1 MRYKFPVVRLSPWV
15 AGAALFLALGACA
28 GKGGDEQ
35 GSSTPTPLCISEILY
50 HPVLEESYEE
60 THEFVEVHNPTDA
73 PVSLAGYT
81 LAGGI
86 DASFPDA
93 DLPPGGTVVV
103 ARDRAALLAV
113 SEYALDPSIVF
124 GDASRSLANS
134 GDLVMLVPPRGAAE
148 SVAYDDGPPWPV
160 AADGLGASEVWL
172 PADWL
177 PLERHRHRGVSL
189 ERVSCA
195 LPADDAASW
204 VPSPLDGPSPGRPN
218 AGAAAVAPPIVTT
231 LAVAPT
237 PLTAASPL
245 TVTATLSTAKG
256 LGAVTLEHFVDDVTV
271 TDDPTESVAMTASGN
286 AVFSASI
293 PARAAGAVVRYRI
306 LLDGAP
312 LSPRP
317 SDPFRWHGAFVDP
330 GLTTTSRTYH
340 LFLSPDDWT
349 TLWDNIAGGRT
360 AGCDLS
366 PTWDAEVP
374 GVFAHEGRVH
384 DVQLRYQGSMFNRTS
399 GNELRGFSAPGPARP
414 DPPRALSF
422 RVKFPRYARF
432 EGARKL
438 TLNKLTQGC
447 PGFTSAV
454 GYELFRRA
462 GLPGP
467 ASRYVRVEVN
477 GAFYHYAQELSA
489 IDETLIEDWQ
499 EGTDEPIGHLFK
511 SAGSLGEEGLLD
523 WGDGRLLPEA
533 CGYTSVERYAAV
545 YERKTWDW
553 AGHDDLIA
561 LLEGLHAARDQ
572 DDAALREFLGAHFDV
587 DRSLTYLAIINW
599 LGAWDDTFQNY
610 YLYQRRSDGRWCFL
624 PWDLDLTAGGYTE
637 ADASVFLGE
646 EGDPDNRDGYW
657 SRFKDSFLRA
667 YRTEYLARLREL
679 NATLLTPTTIEPLL
693 AATLAAL
700 DRDEAE
706 SAPAG
711 IDCDIDAKLAEYRE
725 YSAERNAFV
734 AQATE

>member
-1 MRYKFPVVRLSPWV
+1 M
-15 AGAALFLALGACA
+15 GAALPLALGACA
-28 GKGGDEQ
+28 GEGGGDP
-35 GSSTPTPLCISEILY
+35 SSSVPTPLCISEILY
-50 HPVLEESYEE
+50 HPVLEDSYEE
-60 THEFVEVHNPTDA
+60 THEFIEIHNPTDA
-73 PVSLAGYT
+73 SVSLAGYA
-81 LAGGI
+81 LGGGTE
-86 DASFPDA
+86 AAFPA
-93 DLPPGGTVVV
+93 VELPPGGTVVV
-103 ARDRAALLAV
+103 ARDREALLGV
-113 SEYALDPSIVF
+113 TEYALDPSVVF
-124 GDASRSLANS
+124 GDASRSLDNG
-134 GDLVMLVPPRGAAE
+134 GDRVMLVPRRGTAE
-148 SVAYDDGPPWPV
+148 SVTYDDGFPWPV
-160 AADGLGASEVWL
+160 AADALGASEAWL
-172 PADWL
+172 PAEWL

-195 LPADDAASW
+195 LPADDPASW
-204 VPSPLDGPSPGRPN
+204 APSPLDGPTPGWTD
-218 AGAAAVAPPIVTT
+218 AGDAAVAPPIVTA
-231 LAVAPT
+231 LAVDPT
-237 PLTAASPL
+237 PVTATSPL
-245 TVTATLSTAKG
+245 TVTATLSTAEG
-256 LGAVTLEHFVDDVTV
+256 LGPVSLEHFVDDVTV
-271 TDDPTESVAMTASGN
+271 TDEPTETLAMTATGG

-293 PARAAGAVVRYRI
+293 PAPAAGAVVRYRI

-317 SDPFRWHGAFVDP
+317 SDPYRWHAVFVDP
-330 GLTTTSRTYH
+330 GLETASRTYH

-349 TLWDNIAGGRT
+349 ALWDNIEGGRT

-374 GVFAHEGRVH
+374 GVFAFEGRVH

-399 GNELRGFSAPGPARP
+399 GNELRGYAGDGPARP
-414 DPPRALSF
+414 DPPLALSLL
-422 RVKFPRYARF
+422 VKFPRYARF

-467 ASRYVRVEVN
+467 ATRFVRVQVN
-477 GAFYHYAQELSA
+477 GAYYHYAQELSA
-489 IDETLIEDWQ
+489 IDETLIEAWQ
-499 EGTDEPIGHLFK
+499 EGTDEPVGHLFK

-523 WGDGRLLPEA
+523 SGDGRLLPEA
-533 CGYTSVERYAAV
+533 CGHTSAERYAAV

-553 AGHDDLIA
+553 AGHDELIA
-561 LLEGLHAARDQ
+561 LIEGLHAARDQ
-572 DDAALREFLGAHFDV
+572 GDAILRDYLAAHFDV
-587 DRSLTYLAIINW
+587 DRSLTYLALINW

-610 YLYQRRSDGRWCFL
+610 YLYQRRSDGRFCFL

-637 ADASVFLGE
+637 PDASIFLGE

-657 SRFKDSFLRA
+657 SYFKDSFLRA
-667 YRTEYLARLREL
+667 YRAEYVARLREL
-679 NATLLTPTTIEPLL
+679 NATLLTPATIEPLL

-711 IDCDIDAKLAEYRE
+711 LDCDVDAKLAEYRE
-725 YSAERNAFV
+725 YAAERNAYV